1 MTDQI
6 GMKTNTGGKTLGL
19 MLEPAAT
26 QSRLFWGGL
35 ILLNIGVPLAVAML
49 FSRDPNLN
57 PLGLALLVFVTF
69 WPVIIMIAVGWDRS
83 YRSSRCLDGVAWSR
97 GHEARASDKF
107 P

>member
-1 MTDQI
+1 
-6 GMKTNTGGKTLGL
+6 
-19 MLEPAAT
+19 
-26 QSRLFWGGL
+26 
-35 ILLNIGVPLAVAML
+35 
-49 FSRDPNLN
+49 LN